1 MSRPKNETANTP
13 PHKTN
18 LILCSMKKKKEIEK
32 RTKQNETTYISKTKN
47 KYVRTSPSSP
57 AYNEKIKEIVID
69 TRNKQGPIHSMNTN
83 SYFYHQ
89 QKNKMNN

>member
-32 RTKQNETTYISKTKN
+32 RTKQNETTYISKTK
-47 KYVRTSPSSP
+47 K
-57 AYNEKIKEIVID
+57 
-69 TRNKQGPIHSMNTN
+69 
-83 SYFYHQ
+83 
-89 QKNKMNN
+89 